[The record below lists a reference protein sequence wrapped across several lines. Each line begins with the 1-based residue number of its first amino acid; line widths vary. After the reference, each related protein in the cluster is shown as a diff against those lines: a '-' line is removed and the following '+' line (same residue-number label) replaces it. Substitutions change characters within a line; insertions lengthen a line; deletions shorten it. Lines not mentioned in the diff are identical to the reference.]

1 MACLC
6 RLRSARLATRTLQG
20 NIVVVTEGD
29 DERAPEEVDAAQSRL
44 LHSEKL
50 ASLGMLIAGIAHE
63 INTPIGAVRSMHETS
78 ARALSKL
85 REALEREL
93 PDYRSRPKLERMLAI
108 IEDSNRVASEG
119 SARIIDIVRRVRS
132 FARLDQTAL
141 QTVQLEDGLE
151 DTLTLVHHELKH
163 SVTLHRDYAPLPL
176 VDCYP
181 GRLNQVFLNLVMNA
195 RQAMGPGGD
204 IYIRTFI
211 DADEA
216 CVSIRDTGAGIPP
229 ENLLKIFEAGFTT
242 KGEGVGTGLGLSIV
256 KNIVDEHRGRI
267 EVESTVGT
275 GTVFTVRIPVD
286 LAARLDAEAD
296 AVDPLDASEVT
307 EPAESGKG

>member
-1 MACLC
+1 M
-6 RLRSARLATRTLQG
+6 
-20 NIVVVTEGD
+20 TEGD
-29 DERAPEEVDAAQSRL
+29 DERAPEKAHEAQSRL

-78 ARALSKL
+78 ARAVSKL

-93 PDYRSRPKLERMLAI
+93 PDYRSRPKLERMLTI
-108 IEDSNRVASEG
+108 IEDANRVASDG

-132 FARLDQTAL
+132 FARLDQTSL

-163 SVTLHRDYAPLPL
+163 SVKVHREFAPLPP

-195 RQAMGPGGD
+195 RQAMGPGGE
-204 IYIRTFI
+204 IFIRTFV
-211 DADEA
+211 DTGDA
-216 CVSIRDTGAGIPP
+216 CVEIRDTGTGIPHD
-229 ENLLKIFEAGFTT
+229 NLPKIFEAGFTT
-242 KGEGVGTGLGLSIV
+242 KGDGVGTGLGLSIV

-267 EVESTVGT
+267 DVDSTMGVGT
-275 GTVFTVRIPVD
+275 IFTVRIPLD
-286 LAARLDAEAD
+286 LAERIAAE
-296 AVDPLDASEVT
+296 E
-307 EPAESGKG
+307 